1 MSERLDPGTDTDTG
15 HATQTIAVYSRTG
28 STADIR
34 EMSTPLFGVWL
45 SFTYFYI
52 YVNCCAHATFGI
64 SLGLLFI
71 CQIAR
76 MDNNANVKKILTAS
90 SPLADWKLDKTIWL
104 TSTWMKTVRD
114 DPKSHQLTLTSSQH
128 NSESTTLEAA
138 GYAPLL
144 ETQARTDDDDDV
156 ILAQH
161 IINIQQ

>member
-1 MSERLDPGTDTDTG
+1 MSERLDPDTDTG

-90 SPLADWKLDKTIWL
+90 LLADWKLDKTIWL
-104 TSTWMKTVRD
+104 TSTRMKTVRD
-114 DPKSHQLTLTSSQH
+114 DPKSHQLTLTK
-128 NSESTTLEAA
+128 A
-138 GYAPLL
+138 
-144 ETQARTDDDDDV
+144 
-156 ILAQH
+156 
-161 IINIQQ
+161 INITQNRLLWRLPAMLSYRRKLEMMATTMSY